1 MTSEGI
7 KIGTQTR
14 VMRALGANSLVNKIS
29 LLQTQGNGI
38 FQPTAT
44 TSALLQQASKLVQK
58 NMSVLDL
65 GCGWGII
72 GLELALEMEGTI
84 ALAMSDLSV
93 NAVNAAQ
100 KNAEILGVESTI
112 KLGSVFEP
120 WNGSKFDLIISDVSG
135 ISQELPFISK
145 WFEGIPLAS
154 GADGL
159 DLFSTVIIGAIEHLK
174 NLDSKLLMPL
184 ISLSDVAK
192 GERLMK
198 THFSQVKL
206 LVEKTWHL
214 ELGDELQMEME
225 RLKKIG
231 HIDFL
236 KVGSTYEFFTR
247 IYELSEPKVKPS
259 QAN

>member
-1 MTSEGI
+1 MTREEI

-14 VMRALGANSLVNKIS
+14 VMRALGANSLVTKVD

-84 ALAMSDLSV
+84 VLAMSDLSV

-100 KNAEILGVESTI
+100 KNAEILGIESTI

-120 WNGSKFDLIISDVSG
+120 WHGRKFDLIISDVSG

-159 DLFSTVIIGAIEHLK
+159 DLVSSVIIGASQYL
-174 NLDSKLLMPL
+174 NDLDSKILMPL
-184 ISLSDVAK
+184 ISLSDVTK
-192 GERLMK
+192 GERLMN
-198 THFSQVKL
+198 THFWQVKL
-206 LVEKTWHL
+206 LMEKSWHL
-214 ELGDELQMEME
+214 ELDDEFQLKMEE
-225 RLKKIG
+225 LKKNR

-236 KVGSTYEFFTR
+236 KVGTTYEFFTR
-247 IYELSEPKVKPS
+247 IYELSEPKVKS
-259 QAN
+259 A